1 MKIPALLFAAAL
13 GWTLSIQAK
22 EASAPSSLGSADFRP
37 TPEQPFGWRG
47 DGSGRF
53 PGATP
58 VTEWSLTK
66 NVRWSAVVGR
76 SYSSPIVVDR
86 LVLLT
91 SEPNLLLCL
100 DRADGREK
108 WRLQTTPADLADG
121 PARAEAAEYKPKDTG
136 MAAATPVT
144 DGTTVYVVFANG
156 IVRAVDLAGKPKW
169 TAFVDAKQNTA
180 YGRSSSPI
188 LTAGKLI
195 VHMTN
200 LYAFD
205 PASGK
210 LLWVN
215 SEARCAYGT
224 PAGLRLGSV
233 DLIVTPAGDVVR
245 ADDGKTVNSQIGASS
260 NSSPVVQDGL
270 VHFGEKDV
278 RAIRLGAEFKDES
291 VWNGE
296 ITGEVFGSPLLHDGL
311 MFTVSGKGELIA
323 FDARKKGSAD
333 PVIDAR
339 ALFGEPGAEP
349 IAYAS
354 LTLAGRHL
362 FLNSNQ
368 GEIVVLEATREA
380 RLVAK
385 NKLQD
390 GSGASPVFS
399 GADLFL
405 RDGEKLFCIGR

>member
-1 MKIPALLFAAAL
+1 MRRLGLVLALTLGVHAAEPA
-13 GWTLSIQAK
+13 GS
-22 EASAPSSLGSADFRP
+22 PSLGSADYRP

-66 NVRWSAVVGR
+66 NLRWSAVVGR
-76 SYSSPIVVDR
+76 SYSSPVVVDR

-91 SEPNLLLCL
+91 SEPDLLRCL
-100 DRADGREK
+100 DRADGKEK
-108 WRLQTTPADLADG
+108 WQLRTAPADLPEG
-121 PARAEAAEYKPKDTG
+121 PARSEAAEYKAKDTG
-136 MAAATPVT
+136 MAAATPVS
-144 DGTTVYVVFANG
+144 DGTAVYAVFANG
-156 IVRAVDLAGKPKW
+156 IVRAVDLGGKSKW
-169 TAFVDAKQNTA
+169 IAFIDAKQNTA

-188 LTAGKLI
+188 LTAVCLI

-210 LLWVN
+210 QLWVN
-215 SEARCAYGT
+215 TESRCAYGT
-224 PAGLRLGSV
+224 PAGLRLGNV

-260 NSSPVVQDGL
+260 NTSPVVQDGL
-270 VHFGEKDV
+270 IHFGEKDV

-296 ITGEVFGSPLLHDGL
+296 IASEVFGSPLLHEGL
-311 MFTVSGKGELIA
+311 MFTVSGKGELFA
-323 FDARKKGSAD
+323 FDARKKGSAE

-339 ALFGEPGAEP
+339 QLFGEPGAEP
-349 IAYAS
+349 VAYGS

-362 FLNSNQ
+362 FLHSNQ
-368 GEIVVLEATREA
+368 GETIVLEATREA
-380 RLVAK
+380 RVVAK

-405 RDGEKLFCIGR
+405 RDGEKLYCIGR